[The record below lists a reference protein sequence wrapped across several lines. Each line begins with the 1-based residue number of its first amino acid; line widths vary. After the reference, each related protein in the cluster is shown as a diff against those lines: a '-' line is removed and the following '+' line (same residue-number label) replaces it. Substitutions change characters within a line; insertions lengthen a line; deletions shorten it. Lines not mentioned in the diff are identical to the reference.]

1 MPRAAPALGA
11 YPGYAIRRKRESV
24 EHRTL
29 GASGLF
35 VSEVGLGCNNFGGKL
50 DQEAT
55 RAVVQAALEAGID
68 FFDTADMYGGGLSEE
83 FLGKALG
90 ARRGDVVVATKCG
103 LPMGDGPHLRGASR
117 RYIIQALEKSLRRL
131 GTDYV
136 DLYQIHLPDPHTP
149 IGETLRALD
158 DCIRA
163 GKVRYAG
170 CSNFSGWQIA
180 DAQWSARQESLNP
193 LVSAQNHLSL
203 LERDA
208 LKEVIPACERFG
220 LGMLPYFPLAS
231 GLLTGKYRRGEPPPE
246 GTRLSAERFARRLSE
261 RNFDRVEALAAF
273 AGQRGRSLLEL
284 AFGWLL
290 SLPAVSCVIAGA
302 TTPEQVRG
310 NVAAAGMR
318 LDADAMASL
327 DACLQSAESRYQEMA
342 A

>member
-1 MPRAAPALGA
+1 M
-11 YPGYAIRRKRESV
+11 
-24 EHRTL
+24 

-35 VSEVGLGCNNFGGKL
+35 VSEVGIGCNNFGAKL
-50 DQEAT
+50 DQEGT
-55 RAVVQAALEAGID
+55 RAVVEAALDEGID

-83 FLGKALG
+83 YLGKALG
-90 ARRGDVVVATKCG
+90 TRRSDVIVATKCG
-103 LPMGDGPHLRGASR
+103 LPMGDGPHRRGASR
-117 RYIIQALEKSLRRL
+117 RYIVHALEQSLRRL

-149 IGETLRALD
+149 ISETLRALD
-158 DCIRA
+158 DCIRS

-180 DAQWSARQESLNP
+180 DAQWSARQELLNP

-220 LGMLPYFPLAS
+220 LGMLPFFPLAS
-231 GLLTGKYRRGEPPPE
+231 GLLTGKYRRGEPAPE

-273 AGQRGRSLLEL
+273 AGERDRSLLEL

-290 SLPAVSCVIAGA
+290 SLPTVSCVIAGA

-310 NVAAAGMR
+310 NVAASTMR
-318 LDADAMASL
+318 LDADDLAAL
-327 DACLQSAESRYQEMA
+327 DACLKNVEG
-342 A
+342 